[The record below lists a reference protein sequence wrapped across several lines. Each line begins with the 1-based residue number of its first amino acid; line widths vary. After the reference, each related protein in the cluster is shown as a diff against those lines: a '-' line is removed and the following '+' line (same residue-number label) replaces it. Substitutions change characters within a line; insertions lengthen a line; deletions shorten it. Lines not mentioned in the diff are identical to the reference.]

1 MTATAQL
8 RDEHD
13 RILRQAS
20 GLAGIVDRDMNRDL
34 ASEARAAIVGLD
46 RLLVVHLTAEDDW
59 MYPMLMASADQRISA
74 AAGACFHDM
83 GGLHGAWL
91 AYREQWSAEAIL
103 SAPERFRAAT
113 RGVIG
118 ALALRIER
126 ENAELYPLVDRLAD
140 GAPGAVAPV

>member
-20 GLAGIVDRDMNRDL
+20 GLAGIVDRDLTRDL

-46 RLLVVHLTAEDDW
+46 RLLVVHLTTEDDW
-59 MYPMLMASADQRISA
+59 MYPMLMASADQRVSA
-74 AAGACFHDM
+74 AAGACFQDM
-83 GGLHGAWL
+83 GGLLGAWL
-91 AYREQWSAEAIL
+91 AYRDHWSAEAIL

-126 ENAELYPLVDRLAD
+126 ENAELYPLVDRLA
-140 GAPGAVAPV
+140 GGPSGSVGAV

>member
-20 GLAGIVDRDMNRDL
+20 GLAGIAGRAMSRDL
-34 ASEARAAIVGLD
+34 ASEARAAIAGLD
-46 RLLVVHLTAEDDW
+46 RLLVGHLTTEDDW
-59 MYPMLMASADQRISA
+59 MYPMLMASVDRSISD
-74 AAGACFHDM
+74 AAGACFEEM
-83 GGLHGAWL
+83 GGLLGAWL
-91 AYREQWSAEAIL
+91 AYRDQWSAEAIL

-113 RGVIG
+113 RGVMG

-126 ENAELYPLVDRLAD
+126 ENTELYPLVDRLAD
-140 GAPGAVAPV
+140 SASGALAAV

>member
-83 GGLHGAWL
+83 GGLRGAWL

-140 GAPGAVAPV
+140 AVAAV